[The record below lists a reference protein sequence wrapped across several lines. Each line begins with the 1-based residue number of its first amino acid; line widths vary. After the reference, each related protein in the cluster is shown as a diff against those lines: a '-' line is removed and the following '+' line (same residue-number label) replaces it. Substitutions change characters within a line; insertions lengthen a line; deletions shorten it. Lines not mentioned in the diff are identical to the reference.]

1 MTKMTMKIF
10 WRDEIQLE
18 VKFCSKVRFDLPLV
32 NSTSFL
38 GEMVEPA
45 PMLPVSHQNNNNRSV
60 LERKPH
66 FLCHFLCK
74 VSGATLTGKNMTNL

>member
-1 MTKMTMKIF
+1 MKIF

-18 VKFCSKVRFDLPLV
+18 VKFWVRFDLPLV
-32 NSTSFL
+32 NGTAFL
-38 GEMVEPA
+38 EEMVEPA

-66 FLCHFLCK
+66 FLCHF
-74 VSGATLTGKNMTNL
+74 